1 MFSTVYYTEHSGNC
15 KRKYYD
21 MRLVTCRYIL
31 LHTIGEKRG
40 LPLSFKLFFSTAFFI
55 FFPATTR
62 TWIVWSYF
70 SFRFDRCMSWSILHF
85 KDLNICII
93 TVIKY
98 LSSTILDFGFRFTYL
113 LRDIFTC

>member
-1 MFSTVYYTEHSGNC
+1 MFSAVYYTEHSGNC

-31 LHTIGEKRG
+31 LHTIEEKRG

-62 TWIVWSYF
+62 TLIVWSYF
-70 SFRFDRCMSWSILHF
+70 SFRFERCMSRSILHF
-85 KDLNICII
+85 KYLNICII
-93 TVIKY
+93 TVEY

-113 LRDIFTC
+113 LRDISTC